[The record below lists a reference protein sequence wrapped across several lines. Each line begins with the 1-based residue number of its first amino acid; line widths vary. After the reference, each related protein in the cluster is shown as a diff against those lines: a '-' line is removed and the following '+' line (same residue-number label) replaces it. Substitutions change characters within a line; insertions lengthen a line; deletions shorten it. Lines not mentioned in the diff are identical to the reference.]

1 MEYPLQ
7 ISFRNIRPSLAVE
20 EWIRAEA
27 RKLDCFYSHVMRCRV
42 AIEMPHR
49 HHKKGRLFHVR
60 IDLTVPGEEI
70 VVKREPSLSRRAQ
83 QLGETELKK
92 QLELKTPHK
101 NVRLAI
107 NDAFKAAGR
116 RLQDYARRHRGDV
129 KSHIPAQFGRVSQ
142 IFPDQDHGFL
152 RAEDGRR
159 IYFHR
164 NSVLNHGFPGL
175 KVGTKVRFAEEL
187 GDKGP
192 QASTVRIAGKK
203 KVLPHVVSPAA

>member
-7 ISFRNIRPSLAVE
+7 ISFRNIRPSPTVE
-20 EWIRAEA
+20 EWVRAEA
-27 RKLDCFYSHVMRCRV
+27 RKLDTFYNHVMRCRV

-49 HHKKGRLFHVR
+49 HHKKGHLFHVR

-70 VVKREPSLSRRAQ
+70 VVKREPSLRQRVRQSGEAQ
-83 QLGETELKK
+83 LKK
-92 QLELKTPHK
+92 HLELNTPRK

-129 KSHIPAQFGRVSQ
+129 KSHAPAQFGHVSE
-142 IFPDQDHGFL
+142 ILRDQDHGFL
-152 RAEDGRR
+152 TAEDGHR

-164 NSVLNHGFPGL
+164 NSVLNHGFSRV
-175 KVGTKVRFAEEL
+175 KVGTKVSFAEEL

-192 QASTVRIAGKK
+192 QASTVRIVRKGRILSQ
-203 KVLPHVVSPAA
+203 VTSPAT